1 MENQCYHCKQILECI
16 QLGKRFI
23 CKDHAGLKQYQVK
36 EKKSYALK
44 RAPLK
49 RSSKPIK
56 INTAGV
62 NKISKREARNIR
74 NKHRA
79 YDIMAET
86 REHVC
91 SGCSTGSN
99 LTHSH
104 LVPVAQNKKLEA
116 VVSNIVYQC
125 GPCHHIFEHDTEG
138 RKLLLD
144 YEDNMRKISIL
155 DPSYYALI
163 KGKGG

>member
-1 MENQCYHCKQILECI
+1 MHCYTIKECTLI
-16 QLGKRFI
+16 GKRYL
-23 CKDHAGLKQYQVK
+23 CSEHKNLKQYVVK
-36 EKKSYALK
+36 EKKSYTLK
-44 RAPLK
+44 RTELK
-49 RSSKPIK
+49 RTAIK
-56 INTAGV
+56 KKVNVAGP
-62 NKISKREARNIR
+62 NKVSKREARNVR
-74 NKHRA
+74 NKHKA

-91 SGCSTGSN
+91 SGCGTGSN

-125 GPCHHIFEHDTEG
+125 VSCHHVFEHDLEG

-155 DPSYYALI
+155 DPGYYALI